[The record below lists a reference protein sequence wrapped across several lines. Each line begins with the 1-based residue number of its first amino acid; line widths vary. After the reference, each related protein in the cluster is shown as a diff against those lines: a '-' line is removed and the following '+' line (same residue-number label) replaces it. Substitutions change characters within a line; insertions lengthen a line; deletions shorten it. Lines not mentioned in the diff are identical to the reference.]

1 MVTARYYP
9 YLGGI
14 ETHVREIGKRIV
26 ALGHHVT
33 VITTDTS
40 RRLPER
46 EIDEGINVKRV
57 KAWPKNRD
65 YYLSPQLYREI
76 TQSDC
81 DIVHFQGWH
90 TLVPLIGMLAA
101 IRRGIPFVLTFHSGG
116 HSSRLRNAI
125 RGAQISIL
133 KPLAAR
139 ANRLIGVSECEAER
153 FSQEMGLNREQFVV
167 VPPIGASLPAPSKP
181 PVVDPHLIVSLGRL
195 ERYKGHHRAIEA
207 FPALLKRVPDAR
219 LQIIGFGPY
228 ESELR
233 ALVDRLKL
241 NHAISIVSI
250 PGSEQQRLYDLLRSA
265 GLVILLSEYE
275 AYPAAILEA
284 LSVQRPVLVTDT
296 SGLRELA
303 QKGFCRSIA
312 LRATAEMI
320 ADAIVEE
327 LAKGHQPT
335 AVTLP
340 NWDECTDQLL
350 EVYRTVLDWNSGLP
364 IDAHNHRSLGAR
376 WSHQPRCL

>member
-46 EIDEGINVKRV
+46 EIDDGINVKRV

-76 TQSDC
+76 TQTDC

-116 HSSRLRNAI
+116 HSSPLRNAI

-139 ANRLIGVSECEAER
+139 ANRLIGVSESEAER

-195 ERYKGHHRAIEA
+195 EHYKGHHRAIEA

-275 AYPAAILEA
+275 AYPAAVLEA
-284 LSVQRPVLVTDT
+284 LSAQRPVLVTDT

-312 LRATAEMI
+312 LRANAEMI

-340 NWDECTDQLL
+340 NWNECTDQLL
-350 EVYRTVLDWNSGLP
+350 EVYQTVLDWNSGLP
-364 IDAHNHRSLGAR
+364 IDTHIVS
-376 WSHQPRCL
+376 

>member
-125 RGAQISIL
+125 RGAQI
-133 KPLAAR
+133 
-139 ANRLIGVSECEAER
+139 
-153 FSQEMGLNREQFVV
+153 
-167 VPPIGASLPAPSKP
+167 
-181 PVVDPHLIVSLGRL
+181 
-195 ERYKGHHRAIEA
+195 
-207 FPALLKRVPDAR
+207 
-219 LQIIGFGPY
+219 
-228 ESELR
+228 
-233 ALVDRLKL
+233 
-241 NHAISIVSI
+241 
-250 PGSEQQRLYDLLRSA
+250 
-265 GLVILLSEYE
+265 
-275 AYPAAILEA
+275 
-284 LSVQRPVLVTDT
+284 
-296 SGLRELA
+296 
-303 QKGFCRSIA
+303 
-312 LRATAEMI
+312 
-320 ADAIVEE
+320 
-327 LAKGHQPT
+327 
-335 AVTLP
+335 
-340 NWDECTDQLL
+340 
-350 EVYRTVLDWNSGLP
+350 
-364 IDAHNHRSLGAR
+364 
-376 WSHQPRCL
+376 